1 MPDVIVGVNA
11 VSEALRAGRAISR
24 ILVELTPGSRL
35 SAIIETARSRQIPV
49 ERVDRSKLDAVA
61 RGQAHQGVVAYAATR
76 VYASIDDLLRVPQER
91 NEAPL
96 LVVLDG
102 IEDPHNLGAVVRTVE
117 AVGGHGII
125 IRERRAVGL
134 TPAALKAAAGA
145 AEYVPVAQVVNIART
160 MDELKNAGVWL
171 VGIDMAGPDAY
182 TAVDY
187 TLPTAIVIG
196 GEGKGLG
203 QLVKQRCDT
212 LAHIPMRG
220 MITSLNASVAAG
232 VVLYEALRQR
242 AAVELARPSQR
253 PSQRRPQ
260 LTS

>member
-24 ILVELTPGSRL
+24 LLVERTAGGRL
-35 SAIIETARSRQIPV
+35 NAIVETARERQVPV
-49 ERVDRSKLDAVA
+49 ERVDRSMLDAAA
-61 RGQAHQGVVAYAATR
+61 RGQVHQGVIAYAATR
-76 VYASIDDLLRVPQER
+76 AYASLEDILRAPQER
-91 NEAPL
+91 GETPL
-96 LVVLDG
+96 FVVLDG
-102 IEDPHNLGAVVRTVE
+102 IEDPHNLGAVLRTVE
-117 AVGGHGII
+117 AVGGHGVI
-125 IRERRAVGL
+125 IRERREVGL

-160 MDELKNAGVWL
+160 MDELKKAGVWL
-171 VGIDMAGPDAY
+171 VGIDMTGPDAY

-187 TLPTAIVIG
+187 TAPTAIIIG

-203 QLVKQRCDT
+203 QLVRQRCDT

-220 MITSLNASVAAG
+220 KITSLNASVAAG

-242 AAVELARPSQR
+242 IAAELAQPSQR
-253 PSQRRPQ
+253 PPPRPSQV
-260 LTS
+260 

>member
-1 MPDVIVGVNA
+1 MPDIIVGVNA

-24 ILVELTPGSRL
+24 LLVERTAGGRL
-35 SAIIETARSRQIPV
+35 LAVVETAKARQVPV
-49 ERVDRSKLDAVA
+49 ERVDRSKLDAAA
-61 RGQAHQGVVAYAATR
+61 RGQTHQGIVAYAATR
-76 VYASIDDLLRVPQER
+76 TYVSLDGLLRVPQER

-96 LVVLDG
+96 FVVLDG
-102 IEDPHNLGAVVRTVE
+102 IEDPHNLGAVLRTVE

-125 IRERRAVGL
+125 IRERREVGL

-145 AEYVPVAQVVNIART
+145 AEYVPVAQVVNIARA
-160 MDELKNAGVWL
+160 MDDLKKAGVWL

-187 TLPTAIVIG
+187 TVPTAIVIG

-203 QLVKQRCDT
+203 QLVRQRCDT

-220 MITSLNASVAAG
+220 KITSLNASVAAG
-232 VVLYEALRQR
+232 VVFYEALRQR
-242 AAVELARPSQR
+242 AAVEWARPARPQQR
-253 PSQRRPQ
+253 PSQA
-260 LTS
+260 S